1 MKKIEEIFN
10 VISNLKISELVQL
23 VKLLEN
29 TWNISVESHRTDPN
43 NSIKDKKYDISL
55 ISVGQN
61 KINVIK
67 EIRSL
72 LTLGLKESKDF
83 VDSVPK
89 LIKSQIDKPEIEVI
103 KNKLESLGAIVNIK

>member
-1 MKKIEEIFN
+1 MNKIEEIFN
-10 VISNLKISELVQL
+10 VISNLKIVELVQL

-29 TWNISVESHRTDPN
+29 TWNISVESHRIDSS

-55 ISVGQN
+55 ISAGQN

-72 LTLGLKESKDF
+72 LVLGLKESKDF

-89 LIKSQIDKPEIEVI
+89 LIKFQIGKSEVEII
-103 KNKLESLGAIVNIK
+103 KNKLESLGAVVNIK